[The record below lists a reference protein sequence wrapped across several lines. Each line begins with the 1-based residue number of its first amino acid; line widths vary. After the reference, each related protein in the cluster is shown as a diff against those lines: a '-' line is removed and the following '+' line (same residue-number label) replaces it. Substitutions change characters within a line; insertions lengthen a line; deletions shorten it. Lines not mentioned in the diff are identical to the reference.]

1 MFSVSGALVTGSS
14 NGGDDSVT
22 AGCSVVRLRQ
32 RVTKGFD
39 IEAVMAERTVAG
51 IAFSSLLTGILK

>member
-1 MFSVSGALVTGSS
+1 MFSSQAP
-14 NGGDDSVT
+14 
-22 AGCSVVRLRQ
+22 AE
-32 RVTKGFD
+32 VTKGFD